1 MPDMIERVAMRLA
14 EVYHG
19 KPCSHEYVFGDC
31 TGGRIFVEQARAA
44 IEALREPTEAMEV
57 AGDKASYD
65 YLPRHIAVTAYKA
78 MISAA
83 LKEQESH

>member
-1 MPDMIERVAMRLA
+1 MPDTMIERVGERLRA
-14 EVYHG
+14 E
-19 KPCSHEYVFGDC
+19 CLEVFGSTWSNDVAW
-31 TGGRIFVEQARAA
+31 RFARAA

-78 MISAA
+78 MVEAA
-83 LKEQESH
+83 LKEQEGEKR